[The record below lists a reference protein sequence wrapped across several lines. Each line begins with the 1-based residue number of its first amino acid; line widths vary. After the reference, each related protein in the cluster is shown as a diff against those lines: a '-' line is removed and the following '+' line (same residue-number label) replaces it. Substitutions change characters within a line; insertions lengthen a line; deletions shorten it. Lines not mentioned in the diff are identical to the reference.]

1 MKLFLRR
8 YVGAFASIFS
18 SWSAFSTMVLATFL
32 YAALYPQ
39 PYLGEVVR
47 KAPIVAVDQDG
58 STSSRALLR
67 RIANTDG
74 VRIAATV
81 HDMHAA
87 KDLFYKREAYGIV
100 IIPPQFEQTLLDGH
114 PSPIAAYGD
123 ASYFIIYS
131 AIVSAVR
138 DAVSTMGTEV
148 QFARLTAA
156 GTDATSATSLISP
169 INITSVTLFNPE
181 GGYNSYVVPAAFVL
195 ILQQTLLMGIGIL
208 QSGRRNRRG
217 AEMLAEPVAYITLY
231 LVLIF
236 FSQEMLPRLYHIP
249 KIGETHTLFLVALP
263 FLTATCA
270 LGYVITR
277 LIPWREG
284 ILFFLVVLGMPLFF
298 LSGVSWPFEEIPPG
312 IHALSLLFPSTTAIT
327 AIVQVNQMGADYQ
340 DVLPTVYTLL
350 GLTVFYSLLS
360 VGIGALKRRQ

>member
-1 MKLFLRR
+1 MRLFLRR
-8 YVGAFASIFS
+8 YFGAFGAIFS
-18 SWSAFSTMVLATFL
+18 NWSAFSTMVLATFL

-39 PYLGEVVR
+39 PYLGEVVK
-47 KAPIVAVDQDG
+47 KAPVVAVDQDG
-58 STSSRALLR
+58 STASRALLR

-74 VRIAATV
+74 VRIAANV
-81 HDMHAA
+81 QDMNAA
-87 KDLFYKREAYGIV
+87 KDLFYKREVYGV
-100 IIPPQFEQTLLDGH
+100 VVIPPQFEKTLLDGH

-123 ASYFIIYS
+123 ASYLVIYS
-131 AIVSAVR
+131 ALISAVR
-138 DAVSTMGTEV
+138 DAATSMGTEV
-148 QFARLTAA
+148 QFSRLTAA
-156 GTDATSATSLISP
+156 GTDAASATSLISP

-208 QSGRRNRRG
+208 QTGRRRRFG
-217 AEMLAEPVAYITLY
+217 AEMLAEPLAYISLY

-236 FSQEMLPRLYHIP
+236 FSQEMLPRLYNIP
-249 KIGETHTLFLVALP
+249 KIGQTSTLFLVAFP

-284 ILFFLVVLGMPLFF
+284 ILFFLVVLGLPLFF
-298 LSGVSWPFEEIPPG
+298 LSGVSWPFEEIPPV

-340 DVLPTVYTLL
+340 DVLPTVYLLL

-360 VGIGALKRRQ
+360 VGIDTFTKRR